1 MNWDNVFKG
10 CLGFFFTA
18 VILSFIWG
26 DSTKQSNNA
35 ASWDQHAV
43 EYVVKQRLQ
52 NILKDPSSL
61 EIISC
66 REVRP
71 SRSGKQPYGAD
82 VTYRAKNSFGGYV
95 VETIYIE

>member
-1 MNWDNVFKG
+1 MNWNNVFKT
-10 CLGFFFTA
+10 CLGLFFTV
-18 VILSFIWG
+18 VILHFIWG
-26 DSTKQSNNA
+26 GDNSTTKSN
-35 ASWDQHAV
+35 SWDQHAV